1 MHQRMCHVS
10 YLWEWLIISKYILE
24 KEKGK
29 GKPTGG
35 SAEPDGPEP
44 EPDGRGSA
52 RPAEKV
58 DVGQGRRPPRCRS
71 REHEPNSTLETP
83 NKSSFLLQ
91 EKLAVLTRS
100 RFITAYHISRER
112 REGEREQFVPKEI
125 IKGIESILN

>member
-52 RPAEKV
+52 RPAEKP
-58 DVGQGRRPPRCRS
+58 DAG
-71 REHEPNSTLETP
+71 
-83 NKSSFLLQ
+83 
-91 EKLAVLTRS
+91 AVNTNRILHLKHLIRVVFFCKRNW
-100 RFITAYHISRER
+100 RF
-112 REGEREQFVPKEI
+112 
-125 IKGIESILN
+125 